1 MDITNSLIPEIM
13 KKQYLFLLF
22 FAAFFAVFSS
32 CKKDNA
38 YKTLII
44 TGQNNHDWK
53 TSSPVLR
60 QILDETGLFKS
71 EILTT
76 PEKGG
81 DMSTFS
87 PDFSKYKL
95 VVLDYVG
102 DSWSEKTNSD
112 FLKYVENGGGVVVY
126 HASCMAFPKWKE
138 YNEMIGLGGWGDR
151 NEKDGPY
158 MYYKGNRLV
167 VDTAAGRAGSH
178 GEAREFMVRTRKPE
192 HPIMKGLPVRWMHG
206 KDELYSQ
213 LRGPGKNLEI
223 LATAFADT
231 VPGGGTMRD
240 EPMLMTIT
248 YGKGRIFS
256 TVMGHAGEEGGP
268 AMHCSG
274 FTVTL
279 QRGAEWA
286 ASGNVTQKVPFDFP
300 TTAGVITRSDFM
312 EPTLEDAM
320 AGIGSYDITK
330 STRYLTCM
338 QSYIRSIAG
347 DQKELLR
354 VEQLMDKVLT
364 GEASIEAKKLILREL
379 SWMGTE
385 NSVPSIKNLTSNA
398 DLKDEAEFALARMN
412 TGK

>member
-1 MDITNSLIPEIM
+1 
-13 KKQYLFLLF
+13 
-22 FAAFFAVFSS
+22 
-32 CKKDNA
+32 
-38 YKTLII
+38 
-44 TGQNNHDWK
+44 
-53 TSSPVLR
+53 
-60 QILDETGLFKS
+60 
-71 EILTT
+71 
-76 PEKGG
+76 
-81 DMSTFS
+81 
-87 PDFSKYKL
+87 
-95 VVLDYVG
+95 
-102 DSWSEKTNSD
+102 
-112 FLKYVENGGGVVVY
+112 
-126 HASCMAFPKWKE
+126 
-138 YNEMIGLGGWGDR
+138 
-151 NEKDGPY
+151 
-158 MYYKGNRLV
+158 
-167 VDTAAGRAGSH
+167 
-178 GEAREFMVRTRKPE
+178 
-192 HPIMKGLPVRWMHG
+192 MHG

-279 QRGAEWA
+279 KRGAEWA